1 MTDSTALSRPL
12 DHAGCTLLATGGL
25 VAALMWWTNPS
36 LAASFTAAGAYF
48 AAAMMVLAIGARG
61 GALRRFGHA
70 NRITWLRTALAA
82 MLAGFAIDASTANA
96 AIWWG
101 VISAACIA
109 LALDGLDGFVARR
122 RNECT
127 AFGARF
133 DMETDAAL
141 ILVLTVLVWQSGKT
155 GSWVLIIGAMRYVFI
170 AVGHVYPILTSPL
183 PPSIRRKL
191 VCVGQVVGLV
201 LCLLPIIP
209 TEIASFM
216 ASLALAALTLS
227 FAKDVMT
234 LIRPEPNE
242 HLTGRTLYK

>member
-1 MTDSTALSRPL
+1 
-12 DHAGCTLLATGGL
+12 
-25 VAALMWWTNPS
+25 
-36 LAASFTAAGAYF
+36 
-48 AAAMMVLAIGARG
+48 
-61 GALRRFGHA
+61 
-70 NRITWLRTALAA
+70 
-82 MLAGFAIDASTANA
+82 
-96 AIWWG
+96 
-101 VISAACIA
+101 
-109 LALDGLDGFVARR
+109 
-122 RNECT
+122 
-127 AFGARF
+127 
-133 DMETDAAL
+133 
-141 ILVLTVLVWQSGKT
+141 
-155 GSWVLIIGAMRYVFI
+155 MRYVFI